1 MRRGK
6 VWLVNL
12 DSTLGAEIKKTRP
25 AVLVNDD
32 AVEILPLKV
41 IRSITAWNDRYAV
54 APWIVRL
61 EPTSLLVTGA
71 TWTEA
76 DRQAFWQGHEI
87 LMENLGRSLASRCLE
102 PSDEE
107 CLRLGLPAGWR
118 PTEDQIAR
126 HRLGTPAWMVSRG
139 LLEVR
144 IALPLDHLGPPYQ
157 AGRGGGF
164 FHPKAGTLHNGKGN
178 LIFFH
183 MMRDCCWSH
192 GTISCGRLG
201 RDEVLGAN
209 QPWDA
214 VLVDKAHAA
223 RRQVFRRH
231 EPNLLLSLLQGLH
244 RQRLYRT
251 LWLLTATPM
260 QLDPSEVHDLLLL
273 CGMNDQRWRE
283 WHSESAFTRL
293 FIDLSQYGRHREARR
308 AVHRMTTVAVDAGA
322 EPLRPDQ
329 VPKGWDAFHW
339 QRFVDRTHHHR
350 PLMALDLQRY
360 TGEQV
365 EAMTPY
371 LARQT
376 PLGVY
381 MFR

>member
-1 MRRGK
+1 M
-6 VWLVNL
+6 
-12 DSTLGAEIKKTRP
+12 E
-25 AVLVNDD
+25 
-32 AVEILPLKV
+32 
-41 IRSITAWNDRYAV
+41 RSLCRCPV
-54 APWIVRL
+54 MVRL

-76 DRQAFWQGHEI
+76 DRQAFLQGHEI

-192 GTISCGRLG
+192 GTISCGGSGGMRCWVPTNRGMLSSSI
-201 RDEVLGAN
+201 RRMRHADRSS
-209 QPWDA
+209 
-214 VLVDKAHAA
+214 VDMNRIFCSRCSKGFTVGGFTE
-223 RRQVFRRH
+223 R
-231 EPNLLLSLLQGLH
+231 
-244 RQRLYRT
+244 
-251 LWLLTATPM
+251 
-260 QLDPSEVHDLLLL
+260 
-273 CGMNDQRWRE
+273 CGC
-283 WHSESAFTRL
+283 
-293 FIDLSQYGRHREARR
+293 
-308 AVHRMTTVAVDAGA
+308 
-322 EPLRPDQ
+322 
-329 VPKGWDAFHW
+329 
-339 QRFVDRTHHHR
+339 
-350 PLMALDLQRY
+350 
-360 TGEQV
+360 
-365 EAMTPY
+365 
-371 LARQT
+371 
-376 PLGVY
+376 
-381 MFR
+381 